1 MKHILLIFTMI
12 AGLLLATPAF
22 SASSKSK
29 YNTFSKSYKNAR
41 LEQVIKD
48 VQAKTGYQIKYEAE
62 DLDLNK
68 PITAQFKKQSA
79 RAVLRK
85 VLDKDMLVSVKKGVI
100 TISKK
105 PAPPQEIKVTATV
118 PSRVE
123 EDSIYIISIYEDTT
137 FSIQCKT
144 VSRELP
150 TKQVEQPKKTDKG
163 HYIQGYAGL
172 GYSRLGYSPAR
183 AKDAA
188 KGGLGA
194 TIGFNYAYYFH
205 ENWGV
210 SAGIGFDYYGD
221 KGVINDVYE
230 WPGQGDSDGEQY
242 THRVYGHDWS
252 EKQRVGTV
260 NVPIGIQTMYPLSNK
275 ENALKLYGGAGLQIG
290 LPVLKSFSLAG
301 GKIEHRGWYPQ
312 WQMEMH
318 DQTDRDFYYEGTD
331 AFDITDNKLHLSSI
345 AIGVFADLGVAIPV
359 AEQWDVMVGAFA
371 KVTCNNMYAGE
382 GKALGWR
389 NDQASQADGV
399 PRQHTFMEQYT
410 GLVNSAEVD
419 AVRPWMVGIKVGFN
433 WHHQRKPQEVLPEYE
448 RIQVCDTTITLS
460 ERRETELKPQ
470 PEAAK
475 KIVKLMQRSVIWFDL
490 DSWEP
495 KLKPAD
501 IIDKIAAIL
510 IENPEQHILVNG
522 HASKEGNDAHN
533 QMLSSK
539 RAQAIV
545 NLLVEKGVNP
555 AQITSNAYGSTV
567 EYNDEDEDMTA
578 KKHNISLD
586 RRVEIIP
593 IQ

>member
-12 AGLLLATPAF
+12 AGLLIATPAF
-22 SASSKSK
+22 SASKSK
-29 YNTFSKSYKNAR
+29 HNTFSKSYKNAR

-85 VLDKDMLVSVKKGVI
+85 VLDKDMQVTVKKGVI

-105 PAPPQEIKVTATV
+105 PTPPTEIKVTATV

-123 EDSIYIISIYEDTT
+123 EDSLHIITIYEDTT

-144 VSRELP
+144 VTKELP
-150 TKQVEQPKKTDKG
+150 AKPAEKPQKTNKG
-163 HYIQGYAGL
+163 HHIQGYAGL

-183 AKDAA
+183 TNDAA

-210 SAGIGFDYYGD
+210 SAGIAFDYYGD

-230 WPGQGDSDGEQY
+230 WQGQGDSDGEQY
-242 THRVYGHDWS
+242 THRVYGHNWS

-260 NVPIGIQTMYPLSNK
+260 NVPIGIQTMYPLNDK
-275 ENALKLYGGAGLQIG
+275 ENAIKLYGGAGLQIG
-290 LPVLKSFSLAG
+290 LPVFKNFSLAG
-301 GKIEHRGWYPQ
+301 GQIEHRGWYPQ
-312 WQMEMH
+312 WRMEVH

-331 AFDITDNKLHLSSI
+331 AFAITDNKLQLRSI

-389 NDQASQADGV
+389 NDNASQADGV

-410 GLVNSAEVD
+410 GLVNSEEVA
-419 AVRPWMVGIKVGFN
+419 AVRPWMVGIKIGFN
-433 WHHQRKPQEVLPEYE
+433 WHHQPKPKEVLPEYE
-448 RIQVCDTTITLS
+448 RIQVCDTTITIA

-470 PEAAK
+470 PESAK
-475 KIVKLMQRSVIWFDL
+475 KIEKLMQRSVIWFDL

-545 NLLVEKGVNP
+545 DLLIEKGVNP
-555 AQITSNAYGSTV
+555 AQITSNAYGSSV
-567 EYNDEDEDMTA
+567 DYNDQEENTTA